1 MNEQETHHTVI
12 IGAGFA
18 GLSVANE
25 LEKRNRRLRRRS
37 KITIIDKRVGQVYY
51 PLLYEVATGELA
63 PRPDAVQV
71 DELEKG
77 VVLPFPVVSRVLES
91 DRTAFRC
98 GHVVDIDTQ
107 SREVVLE
114 DGTEVPYDS
123 LVVAVG
129 AKTATFGIEG
139 VEQHAYVLKTLKD
152 AMRIRA
158 RLDAILDQCRGG
170 KQEKLEVAVVGA
182 GPTGTEFIAE
192 LANCMNR
199 WKENGYIEREDVVL
213 RLIEAGPNILSAY
226 GERFRAKAIE
236 RLMKLGVE
244 IHTNTRVEAV
254 RPDAVVIKGDNG
266 GQTLP
271 TDMVVWTTGIAPFS
285 LAKDAGLPTDERGF
299 IEIKDTLQVN
309 DFDGMF
315 ALGDCAVFRFGEDND
330 QRVPA
335 LAQAATKQAGIVAEN
350 IVRRY
355 ERRALTKWHPPKN
368 WVTVVPLGGKYAI
381 ADVGKL
387 NIAGLPGYALRKFAD
402 LMYFLSVL
410 GFVDAVRVWFKGAR
424 AFLRN
429 D

>member
-1 MNEQETHHTVI
+1 MNNKDTHHTVI

-25 LEKRNRRLRRRS
+25 LEKRHRRLRRRS
-37 KITIIDKRVGQVYY
+37 KITLIDKRVGQVYY

-63 PRPDAVQV
+63 PRPDAVQI
-71 DELEKG
+71 DDLEEG
-77 VVLPFPVVSRVLES
+77 VVLPFPVASRVLES
-91 DRTAFRC
+91 ERTAFRR
-98 GHVVDIDTQ
+98 GRVTDIDHD
-107 SREVVLE
+107 SNEVVME
-114 DGTEVPYDS
+114 DGAEIPYDS
-123 LVVAVG
+123 LVVAIG

-139 VEQHAYVLKTLKD
+139 VQEHAHMLRSIKD
-152 AMRIRA
+152 AMGIRA
-158 RLDAILDQCRGG
+158 RLDGILDQCRDGR
-170 KQEKLEVAVVGA
+170 QEKLEVAVVGA

-192 LANCMNR
+192 LANCMSR
-199 WKENGYIEREDVVL
+199 WERSGHIKSEDVVL
-213 RLIEAGPNILSAY
+213 RLIEAGPEVLSVY
-226 GERFRAKAIE
+226 DDRFRSKAVG

-254 RPDAVVIKGDNG
+254 RPDEVVLESDG
-266 GQTLP
+266 GEQTLP
-271 TDMVVWTTGIAPFS
+271 ADLVVWATGIASSS
-285 LAKDAGLPTDERGF
+285 LPEDAGLPTDERGF
-299 IEIKDTLQVN
+299 IDVKDTLQVN

-315 ALGDCAVFRFGEDND
+315 ALGDCATFRFGEDDD

-355 ERRALTKWHPPKN
+355 ERRSLTKWHPPKD

-381 ADVGKL
+381 ADIGNF
-387 NIAGLPGYALRKFAD
+387 NISGLPGYAIRKFAD
-402 LMYFLSVL
+402 LMYFMSVL
-410 GFVDAVRVWFKGAR
+410 GFVDALRVWFKGAR